1 MSILIVEDELVS
13 KKILESIL
21 KKNNFEVVGKSS
33 GLEALEFLAKNE
45 PCELIITDAM
55 MPIMDGFT
63 LINKI
68 KKDKRYK
75 NIPTILCSSLNDKT
89 SIVKGIEAGIVDY
102 IVKPVTEAIL
112 IPKIKEIFSK
122 RPGGIL
128 VVDDKGVIR
137 SVLERILKREGY
149 TVLLTESGKGALELI
164 QKEKISVIVSDVG
177 ISDMSGLELSSQ
189 VKEINS
195 NIRVILTSER
205 GEFTREQVISAGA
218 DDLLSRPFHNTEV
231 IIRIRALYK

>member
-68 KKDKRYK
+68 KKDKRYQ